1 MYTAP
6 IINIKKCLYFN
17 MKASTDKLLS
27 QFRALADPVRIRLVA
42 LCGAAECSVS
52 ELTQVLGLS
61 QPRVS
66 QHLKQLVAGGLLEH
80 FRDGHFV
87 FYRVPSS
94 GPESGER
101 RRLLA
106 LLPGDEP
113 QFAQDVEK
121 LRKLRAQDGHGFSA
135 QEGDDRLLHKAFVQL
150 TVATPLG
157 DLLDIGSGQG
167 RLLKLL
173 ASRAKRVVGVDIDSD
188 ARRLARA
195 ELLVAGSPNCS
206 LRQGDMYSLPFNDDE
221 FDTIILDDV
230 LGTAERPTQAIEES
244 LRLLKPGGRVILL
257 SSVNAS
263 DATRIRDNFAD
274 WAARTGL
281 RLSPPREIPTKSPEW
296 LLGVATA

>member
-1 MYTAP
+1 M
-6 IINIKKCLYFN
+6 IMSNEEFI
-17 MKASTDKLLS
+17 LS
-27 QFRALADPVRIRLVA
+27 LKALADPVRLRIVA
-42 LCGAAECSVS
+42 LCGVAECSVS

-66 QHLKQLVAGGLLEH
+66 QHLKQLIAADLLER

-87 FYRVPSS
+87 YHRVPT
-94 GPESGER
+94 GGRESQLR
-101 RRLLA
+101 RQLIA
-106 LLPGDEP
+106 LLPNDAPE
-113 QFAQDVEK
+113 FARDIDK
-121 LRKLRAQDGHGFSA
+121 LRELRAEDGPRRLDD
-135 QEGDDRLLHKAFVQL
+135 EDEDRLLHKAFVQL
-150 TVATPLG
+150 TVATPVG
-157 DLLDIGSGQG
+157 DLLDIGCGRG

-244 LRLLKPGGRVILL
+244 LRLLKPGGRVIFL
-257 SSVNAS
+257 SSVNANN
-263 DATRIRDNFAD
+263 ATRIRDNFAD

-281 RLSPPREIPTKSPEW
+281 RLSPPHEIPNKSPEW

>member
-1 MYTAP
+1 MSNKEF
-6 IINIKKCLYFN
+6 I
-17 MKASTDKLLS
+17 LS
-27 QFRALADPVRIRLVA
+27 LKALADPVRLRIVA
-42 LCGAAECSVS
+42 LCGVAECSVS

-66 QHLKQLVAGGLLEH
+66 QHLKQLIAADLLER

-87 FYRVPSS
+87 YHRVPT
-94 GPESGER
+94 GGRESQLR
-101 RRLLA
+101 RQLIA
-106 LLPGDEP
+106 LLPNDAPE
-113 QFAQDVEK
+113 FARDIDK
-121 LRKLRAQDGHGFSA
+121 LRELRAEDGPGQFDD
-135 QEGDDRLLHKAFVQL
+135 EDEDRLLHKAFVQL
-150 TVATPLG
+150 TVATPVG
-157 DLLDIGSGQG
+157 DLLDIGCGRG

-244 LRLLKPGGRVILL
+244 LRLLKPGGRVIFL
-257 SSVNAS
+257 SSLEAG
-263 DATRIRDNFAD
+263 DATSLREKLAD
-274 WAARTGL
+274 WAAQTGL
-281 RLSPPREIPTKSPEW
+281 RLAPPRAIPDKNPGW
-296 LLGVATA
+296 LLGVATT

>member
-1 MYTAP
+1 MSNKEF
-6 IINIKKCLYFN
+6 I
-17 MKASTDKLLS
+17 LS
-27 QFRALADPVRIRLVA
+27 LKALADPVRLRIVA
-42 LCGAAECSVS
+42 LCGVAECSVS

-66 QHLKQLVAGGLLEH
+66 QHLKQLIAADLLER

-87 FYRVPSS
+87 YHRVPT
-94 GPESGER
+94 GGRESQLR
-101 RRLLA
+101 RQLIA
-106 LLPGDEP
+106 LLPNDAPE
-113 QFAQDVEK
+113 FARDIDK
-121 LRKLRAQDGHGFSA
+121 LRELRAEDGPGQFDD
-135 QEGDDRLLHKAFVQL
+135 EDEDRLLHKAFVQL
-150 TVATPLG
+150 TVATPVG
-157 DLLDIGSGQG
+157 DLLDIGCGRG

-244 LRLLKPGGRVILL
+244 LRLLKPGGRVIFL
-257 SSVNAS
+257 SSVHANN
-263 DATRIRDNFAD
+263 ATRIRDNFAD

-281 RLSPPREIPTKSPEW
+281 RLSPPHEIPNKSPEW

>member
-1 MYTAP
+1 MSNKEF
-6 IINIKKCLYFN
+6 I
-17 MKASTDKLLS
+17 LS
-27 QFRALADPVRIRLVA
+27 LKALADPVRLRIVA
-42 LCGAAECSVS
+42 LCGVAECSVS

-66 QHLKQLVAGGLLEH
+66 QHLKQLIAADLLER

-87 FYRVPSS
+87 YHRVPT
-94 GPESGER
+94 GGRESQLR
-101 RRLLA
+101 RQLIA
-106 LLPGDEP
+106 LLPNDAPE
-113 QFAQDVEK
+113 FARDIDK
-121 LRKLRAQDGHGFSA
+121 LRELRAEDGPGQFDD
-135 QEGDDRLLHKAFVQL
+135 EDEDRLLHKAFVQL
-150 TVATPLG
+150 TVATPVG
-157 DLLDIGSGQG
+157 DLLDIGCGRG

-244 LRLLKPGGRVILL
+244 LRLLKPGGRVIFL
-257 SSVNAS
+257 SSVNANN
-263 DATRIRDNFAD
+263 ATRIRDNFAD

-281 RLSPPREIPTKSPEW
+281 RLSPPHEIPNKSPEW